1 MESRQNR
8 TQPKNFGFTEP
19 EVFRPARA
27 RTQFEAF
34 GFTELGFFTLFQ
46 AGRDFFEAFSFTKS
60 KAFRPAWA
68 GRLFLKLSASPFLGY
83 PPNPSTDYFLDLAGP
98 GVGGGS
104 GRAPKPLPALPFLVR
119 RKGSKRLFRGFP
131 PKDPQGER
139 SGRVPLTPTA
149 GILCG
154 RSKHDKRAE
163 TRFQHR
169 KILLF
174 VNLYRYRTTAQ
185 QPISLVSGAGCPES
199 SACNLSL
206 FRTS

>member
-1 MESRQNR
+1 M
-8 TQPKNFGFTEP
+8 
-19 EVFRPARA
+19 
-27 RTQFEAF
+27 
-34 GFTELGFFTLFQ
+34 
-46 AGRDFFEAFSFTKS
+46 
-60 KAFRPAWA
+60 
-68 GRLFLKLSASPFLGY
+68 KLSASPFLGY

-149 GILCG
+149 GFRGLG
-154 RSKHDKRAE
+154 GEHDKRAE

-174 VNLYRYRTTAQ
+174 VNLCCYRATSQ
-185 QPISLVSGAGCPES
+185 QPISLISGARCEGS
-199 SACNLSL
+199 SQYNLSL
-206 FRTS
+206 FRANLAGRCPRYGLTAKRSP

>member
-1 MESRQNR
+1 MRH
-8 TQPKNFGFTEP
+8 
-19 EVFRPARA
+19 
-27 RTQFEAF
+27 
-34 GFTELGFFTLFQ
+34 
-46 AGRDFFEAFSFTKS
+46 
-60 KAFRPAWA
+60 
-68 GRLFLKLSASPFLGY
+68 SASPCWGC
-83 PPNPSTDYFLDLAGP
+83 PPNPQHGLFFRPRRSRRRGLFSPCPRT
-98 GVGGGS
+98 
-104 GRAPKPLPALPFLVR
+104 PKGLPFLVR
-119 RKGSKRLFRGFP
+119 RKGSKRLFRGCP

-139 SGRVPLTPTA
+139 SGRVPLAPTA

-185 QPISLVSGAGCPES
+185 QPISPVSGAGCPES

-206 FRTS
+206 FRPNRAEMGLSREGLQPSVLTAVDP